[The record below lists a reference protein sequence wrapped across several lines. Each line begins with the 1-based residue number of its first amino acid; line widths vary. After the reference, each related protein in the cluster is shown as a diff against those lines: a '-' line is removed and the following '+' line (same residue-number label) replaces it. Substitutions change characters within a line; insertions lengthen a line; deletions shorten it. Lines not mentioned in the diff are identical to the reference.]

1 MAYERKMSTPPMLL
15 MVYGLLYV
23 LLQSIVTIF
32 TLAVERAFDV
42 NFFVYAWIVTL
53 SRRE

>member
-23 LLQSIVTIF
+23 LLQSDVTVRLFLLQLLNGRLALIF
-32 TLAVERAFDV
+32 L
-42 NFFVYAWIVTL
+42 YMHG
-53 SRRE
+53 S